1 MKFVRRHREEPEI
14 TLTPLIDIVFLM
26 LIFFMV
32 STTFMRESAIEIA
45 LPEASERPVQ
55 QSTGPIILSI
65 NARGSFF
72 LDGRALVNSQRDTVR
87 RALEQARAA
96 DSDRPLL
103 IQADAD
109 ARHQSLV
116 TAMDAA
122 GQAGISQISIA
133 TLRDQATP

>member
-1 MKFVRRHREEPEI
+1 MKFVRANREEPEI

-32 STTFMRESAIEIA
+32 STTFMRESSIDIA
-45 LPEASERPVQ
+45 LPEASEQPTRQ
-55 QSTGPIILSI
+55 ATGPMVLSI
-65 NARGSFF
+65 NARGAFF

-96 DSDRPLL
+96 DSERPLL
-103 IQADAD
+103 IQADAE

-122 GQAGISQISIA
+122 GLAGISRISIA
-133 TLRDQATP
+133 TLNESTGP